1 MDTKCIT
8 LVHYL
13 FLIKMKIYFLNILL
27 FFSFVGFSQNE
38 QLALDYFE
46 KGEFEKAVSMLES
59 ISNKQPSNFYYFEK
73 TITCYQ
79 QLQQFDKAESLI
91 INRKK
96 KYNQPILFVELGYNF
111 QLQNNNSK
119 AIKQYELALKEIE
132 KDPNYAYIIAD
143 AFEKKVLLDWALKTY
158 ELAQKEDSNLNFDY
172 QIALLQG
179 QLGNIELMT
188 DNLLQ
193 FSFEKQENTSLV
205 QTYLSRFI
213 LEDANGTFTTYLKKA
228 LLTKTQKKPDSYW
241 NQFLS
246 WLYVQQK
253 EYGKAFIQERAVY
266 KRNPENFYNILA
278 LARLAINDKQKDIAA
293 TILQFVLEN
302 TQDIG
307 LQMQAHHFLMQM
319 KIEQANEKDYETIN
333 TELLQLLKQYGISP
347 YSLDLQIL
355 TAHFNTFYKKQPK
368 EGIQLLTNALS
379 LPLNPRE
386 GANVKME
393 LADIMVF
400 DEKFNQAILYYAQ
413 IEENLKNDELAHE
426 ASMKMA
432 KANYFKNDFDWTL
445 QQVKAL
451 KQSSSLLIANDA
463 IALFLLITDNS
474 VEDSTRVALKA
485 FAKADLLLYQKK
497 KDLALQG
504 FENILIKH
512 KGESIED
519 ETLLKI
525 GQIFE
530 EKKEFLKALNNYQIL
545 LDNHKESVY
554 IDEALFFSA
563 EIYNK
568 TLNESDK
575 AKALYEKVIFEHSD
589 SIYYTEAQKQYRILR
604 GDNNL

>member
-1 MDTKCIT
+1 
-8 LVHYL
+8 
-13 FLIKMKIYFLNILL
+13 MKIIFLNIL
-27 FFSFVGFSQNE
+27 FFLSFVVFSQNE

-73 TITCYQ
+73 TIDCYQ
-79 QLQQFDKAESLI
+79 QLQQFEKAETLI
-91 INRKK
+91 ENRKK
-96 KYNQPILFVELGYNF
+96 KFNHPILFIELGYNF
-111 QLQNNNSK
+111 HLQKNSSK
-119 AIKQYELALKEIE
+119 ATKQFELALSEIE
-132 KDPNYAYIIAD
+132 KETNYVYQIGN
-143 AFEKKVLLDWALKTY
+143 AFEQKALLDWALKAY
-158 ELAQKEDSNLNFDY
+158 ELAQTKTPNFGY

-188 DNLLQ
+188 DKLLD

-205 QTYLSRFI
+205 QTHLSRFI
-213 LEDANGTFTTYLKKA
+213 TEDVNGSFTTYLKKA
-228 LLTKTQKKPDSYW
+228 LLTRTQKKPDSYW

-266 KRNPENFYNILA
+266 KRNPNNFNNIVTLG
-278 LARLAINDKQKDIAA
+278 RLAINNKQEEEAT

-307 LQMQAHHFLMQM
+307 LQMQAHHFLLEM
-319 KIEQANEKDYETIN
+319 KIEHANEVDYNAIDA
-333 TELLQLLKQYGISP
+333 ELQLLLKQYGINP

-368 EGIQLLTNALS
+368 EGIQLLTKTLT
-379 LPLNPRE
+379 LPLNSRE
-386 GANVKME
+386 EAKVKME

-413 IEENLKNDELAHE
+413 IEDNLQNDDFSYE

-432 KANYFKNDFDWTL
+432 KANYFKNDFDWAL
-445 QQVKAL
+445 QQVKVL

-463 IALFLLITDNS
+463 LALFLLITDNS
-474 VEDSTRVALKA
+474 VEDSTRIALKA

-497 KDLALQG
+497 KDLALQE
-504 FENILIKH
+504 FQNILIKH

-530 EKKEFLKALNNYQIL
+530 EKKEFLNALNNYQIL
-545 LDNHKESVY
+545 LENHKESVY
-554 IDEALFFSA
+554 IDEALYFSA

-568 TLNESDK
+568 ELNESEK
-575 AKALYEKVIFEHSD
+575 AKNLYEKIIFKHPD
-589 SIYYTEAQKQYRILR
+589 SIFYTEAQKQYRTLR